1 MEDAS
6 VHIAGEL
13 STWPDKHG
21 MAAILRD
28 AGLRV
33 YVGRYSVRVED
44 CSHFVFQ
51 ELGGD
56 LGEPSIDADAASLD
70 EMMRDGKLVSD
81 ALARAGIRHRF
92 ELYDAANEM
101 VGYLHHGWPLGHDG
115 SPPHCNGPA
124 GRSGPRDSEAFEFPA
139 GR

>member
-1 MEDAS
+1 MLIRLSIMGDAF

-13 STWPDKHG
+13 STWPDKDR

-33 YVGRYSVRVED
+33 CVGWYSVRVDD

-51 ELGGD
+51 EYGGD
-56 LGEPSIDADAASLD
+56 IGEPSIDADAASLD
-70 EMMRDGKLVSD
+70 DMMRDGMLVSD

-92 ELYDAANEM
+92 ELYDGANEL
-101 VGYLHHGWPLGHDG
+101 VGYLHHDWPLGHDG
-115 SPPHCNGPA
+115 
-124 GRSGPRDSEAFEFPA
+124 
-139 GR
+139 